1 MRNRKSEIRNQK
13 ASEEPTD
20 VEIAAMILT
29 IGIWVWMILGCMGA
43 F

>member
-1 MRNRKSEIRNQK
+1 MRDLNRETRNQK
-13 ASEEPTD
+13 HEEPTD

-29 IGIWVWMILGCMGA
+29 IGVWVWMILGCMGA